1 MVGVYRDVFEQSL
14 LLSRGANK
22 PWNFVASTSAE
33 LLIVSLVVLVP
44 LAYNDHLP
52 DFHWKII
59 TMRPAPEPLP
69 VKVLPS
75 KSPASTNALSAGQA
89 SRPMFHLD
97 PGTSSHSV
105 QTTIIPT
112 DAPPSIGVAVTG
124 DGPSATGR
132 FLSATPALPP
142 PPKPLTRPDTSSA
155 PIKVGGSVQ
164 MAKLIRKV
172 IPVYP
177 ALARSIRISGVV
189 HLIGTIAK
197 DGTIRNLQLV
207 NGHPMLAQAAISA
220 VEQWVY
226 EPTLLNGEPVEVI
239 APIEVS
245 FTLGP

>member
-59 TMRPAPEPLP
+59 TMRPAPEPLHQA
-69 VKVLPS
+69 VVARNS
-75 KSPASTNALSAGQA
+75 ASTNNLSLTAA
-89 SRPMFHLD
+89 PRPAFNFNGSPHAR
-97 PGTSSHSV
+97 
-105 QTTIIPT
+105 QTPSNVFPT